1 MATINKDK
9 SFDRIIKGKLEG
21 APLPDA
27 APDWAWMRD
36 RLATEMQNISEEE
49 AASFDRLIRRKAP
62 KTHDAGLSQNWAS
75 LVTRLD
81 KIYLRERRILS
92 TKILELAVLLLI
104 LLLVD
109 THSPWSSAPE
119 NVSLAHA
126 PTGMPVEQVSSEGIP
141 LIPGTPTDS
150 SVAFSPKTTISDVA
164 SQSRPNT
171 DNLALT
177 KLHQLPALRSLWHGA
192 LASASC
198 PDVALKDVDSQVL
211 AEPLFAN
218 SAHNIALLPSQQ
230 PAEVRALHTA
240 QEDMLQA
247 LAQMQL
253 LPSPANFSEK
263 EWRNPYRGSTLGGGK
278 ILPLRKGSHLMLS
291 MYGGPEVNY
300 IITPEAIA
308 DDRNPI
314 VLPARRTYS
323 PGYCGGLGLAW
334 GKGRWE
340 LETGIIYTAKQY
352 HARRVFYLTG
362 SVTKGFFGEG
372 ITDIEMNIV
381 AVPLTFR
388 YDLSN
393 RRGWRTYAGIG
404 ITGQTVLESNFA
416 IAGQEAFRSS
426 KFNPDPAAFEN
437 PGVEK
442 RSGLKNKDL
451 SGGLLQGGGFA
462 DNTFFTTT
470 ASIGL
475 ERHFLRG
482 WSFFV
487 QPSYHYSFLY
497 LLHGLGPDNE
507 RLHTFSVYSGV
518 RVRL

>member
-1 MATINKDK
+1 MNKDK
-9 SFDRIIKGKLEG
+9 SFDRIIREKLES
-21 APLPDA
+21 APPPNA
-27 APDWAWMRD
+27 VPDWAWMRD
-36 RLATEMQNISEEE
+36 RLAAELQTVSEEE
-49 AASFDRLIRRKAP
+49 AALFDQLIRRKAP
-62 KTHDAGLSQNWAS
+62 KTHDAGLSQNWTS
-75 LVTRLD
+75 LVARLD
-81 KIYLRERRILS
+81 EIYLRERRILR
-92 TKILELAVLLLI
+92 TKILELAALLLL

-109 THSPWSSAPE
+109 THLPWQPASESSP
-119 NVSLAHA
+119 LAHE
-126 PTGMPVEQVSSEGIP
+126 PVVMPVEQAPAEDASWAESEQ
-141 LIPGTPTDS
+141 TDNGAAS
-150 SVAFSPKTTISDVA
+150 LPKTIA
-164 SQSRPNT
+164 
-171 DNLALT
+171 A
-177 KLHQLPALRSLWHGA
+177 
-192 LASASC
+192 
-198 PDVALKDVDSQVL
+198 DVALQSESTTGTLASTGLYRLQVL
-211 AEPLFAN
+211 PRLGAPASLTSPDAALADAGGQALAETSFVTTTPAT
-218 SAHNIALLPSQQ
+218 ALLLSQQ
-230 PAEVRALHTA
+230 PAEASACRTVL
-240 QEDMLQA
+240 QEDVLRTLVQTWL
-247 LAQMQL
+247 LA
-253 LPSPANFSEK
+253 PPASSSERG
-263 EWRNPYRGSTLGGGK
+263 WRQQPRGSALGGGK
-278 ILPLRKGSHLMLS
+278 ILPLRKGSHLTLS

-340 LETGIIYTAKQY
+340 IETGLVYTAKQY

-362 SVTKGFFGEG
+362 SVTEGFFGEG

-393 RRGWRTYAGIG
+393 RHGWRTYAGIG
-404 ITGQTVLESNFA
+404 ATWQTVLESNFA

-426 KFNPDPAAFEN
+426 KFNPDPAAFDN

-442 RSGLKNKDL
+442 RSGLENKDL

-462 DNTFFTTT
+462 DNTFVTAT

-475 ERHFLRG
+475 ERRFLRG

-497 LLHGLGPDNE
+497 LSSGLGPDNE

-518 RVRL
+518 RIRL